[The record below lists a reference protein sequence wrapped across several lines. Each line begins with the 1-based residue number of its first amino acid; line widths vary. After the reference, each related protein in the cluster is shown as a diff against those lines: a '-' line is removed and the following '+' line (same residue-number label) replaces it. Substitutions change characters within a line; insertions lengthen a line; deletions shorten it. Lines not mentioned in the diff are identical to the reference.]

1 MTFSHPSYAQK
12 YKKPEI
18 CPQKLVANCI
28 SAQRGKRME
37 GAVTYKKKTKKNKEK
52 KSNGRCIARQEDLR
66 SDIVLNNYPSS

>member
-28 SAQRGKRME
+28 SAECGKRME
-37 GAVTYKKKTKKNKEK
+37 GAVTYQKKKKRTKKRKAMEGALR
-52 KSNGRCIARQEDLR
+52 GRRT
-66 SDIVLNNYPSS
+66 

>member
-37 GAVTYKKKTKKNKEK
+37 GAVTYQKKKKRTKKRKAME
-52 KSNGRCIARQEDLR
+52 GAIASQENLR